1 MRPEKF
7 RYEMNK
13 SFERWF
19 EAGTTDKFVPLLRE
33 MDRVWRKWASEE
45 EDYRTGEETYGYSN
59 RDSVENNMGYISDRW
74 RCAFR
79 LKWLIDGIKENK
91 I

>member
-13 SFERWF
+13 AFERWF
-19 EAGTTDKFVPLLRE
+19 QAGTTEQFGPLLRE
-33 MDRVWRKWASEE
+33 MNRVWRKWSVEE
-45 EDYRTGEETYGYSN
+45 DDYRTGKETYCYSD
-59 RDSVENNMGYISDRW
+59 RETIENNMVYISDRW
-74 RCAFR
+74 RCASR